1 MVLSRAITQIEAE
14 VSHERERNE
23 EPSQEAARPPA
34 QPAPAAPPA
43 ARSLPDPAHGC
54 CPSRSASQLLR
65 PVPTSQ

>member
-23 EPSQEAARPPA
+23 EPSQEAARPLSA
-34 QPAPAAPPA
+34 APAAPPA
-43 ARSLPDPAHGC
+43 ARSLPDPAQGC